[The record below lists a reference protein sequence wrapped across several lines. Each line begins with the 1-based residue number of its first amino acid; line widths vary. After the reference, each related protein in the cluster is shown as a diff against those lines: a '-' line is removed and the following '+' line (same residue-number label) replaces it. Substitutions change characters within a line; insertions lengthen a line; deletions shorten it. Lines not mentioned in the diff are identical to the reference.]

1 MNMKWLSVALLGL
14 SITCSCSTA
23 PVKDEYKGPR
33 AFAYQGEFYPS
44 FMHSCTFVIKT
55 NDGAGRL
62 KMTVFN
68 DRDSLRPAL
77 FADSAALNKDDLRFF
92 FTALDSVQLF
102 KMATKESYGLDGITV
117 YNVVSQDSLHN
128 KFKFW
133 SPRKKG
139 APQEHKLVEAV
150 IGLFRRKF
158 TSLKQQKYFELLE
171 QYFDFGLPCRVTS
184 TEPFEVRIYGGLSS
198 NEEAALN
205 KFVHDLPTDK
215 PMLIDMTNFNGMG
228 TMFYPLFR
236 SLLKRNPN
244 IVWVASPE
252 TNGFAQLHEMGVPS
266 SRIDTTIT
274 GGRNQIKRLSA
285 AHN

>member
-1 MNMKWLSVALLGL
+1 MKGLFAALLGL
-14 SITCSCSTA
+14 GFTCSCSTA
-23 PVKDEYKGPR
+23 PVKNEYKGPR

-44 FMHSCTFVIKT
+44 FMHSCAFAIKT
-55 NDGAGRL
+55 NDGAGRIKL
-62 KMTVFN
+62 TVFN
-68 DRDSLRPAL
+68 DRDSLRTAV
-77 FADSAALNKDDLRFF
+77 FADSAALNGDDVRFF
-92 FTALDSVQLF
+92 FTVLDSVPLF

-150 IGLFRRKF
+150 IGLSRRKF
-158 TSLKQQKYFELLE
+158 TSLKQQEYFESLE

-184 TEPFEVRIYGGLSS
+184 TEPFEVRIYGNLSS
-198 NEEAALN
+198 NEEEALT
-205 KFVHDLPTDK
+205 KFVHDLPADK

-236 SLLKRNPN
+236 DLKKRNPD
-244 IVWVASPE
+244 IVWVASPK
-252 TNGFAQLHEMGVPS
+252 TYIFDQLHEMGIPG

-274 GGRNQIKRLSA
+274 DGRNVIKSLA
-285 AHN
+285 ATHN